1 MLHMAIYAGRLDPP
15 TEIDKPTVVAAVEMA
30 TALISHFSA
39 VLELMERNPE
49 TMRAER
55 VLAWI
60 VRKRPLLFTA
70 RDCFRDHQRLF
81 DQMSALTPT
90 LKLLQDKGYIR
101 ISPQA
106 SSGGRPPSDLIEVN
120 PALLGSTTP

>member
-1 MLHMAIYAGRLDPP
+1 
-15 TEIDKPTVVAAVEMA
+15 
-30 TALISHFSA
+30 
-39 VLELMERNPE
+39 
-49 TMRAER
+49 
-55 VLAWI
+55 
-60 VRKRPLLFTA
+60 
-70 RDCFRDHQRLF
+70 
-81 DQMSALTPT
+81 MSALTPT